1 MKIWNYIFILLVLLA
16 FDAKADPSNYF
27 FEQPFSDSLSVA
39 TMVGEADVP
48 IGTVEGYIKF
58 MGIVMS
64 YDIPA
69 GTDTI
74 YFDDAKTVWIKFDG
88 ERFVFSHPVSAE
100 LTVIDKGIEFM
111 GTWVDGSGRNFDM
124 EEIVIRSELEQY
136 CICPKDGTL
145 TLNDSDIGWDFLF
158 FTH

>member
-27 FEQPFSDSLSVA
+27 FETQSLS
-39 TMVGEADVP
+39 DVLTFP
-48 IGTVEGYIKF
+48 TLEW
-58 MGIVMS
+58 S
-64 YDIPA
+64 YEIRA
-69 GTDTI
+69 DTI
-74 YFDDAKTVWIKFDG
+74 YFDDAETVWIKFDG

-145 TLNDSDIGWDFLF
+145 TLDDSNVQNEWTFK
-158 FTH
+158 